1 MELFSI
7 IIPVFNTEQYI
18 SQCLESI
25 LSQSFSNF
33 EVICVDDQSTDDS
46 LKILNEFASR
56 DERIKVVANSKG
68 GVSKARNTALD
79 VAKGKYV
86 LFVDSDDW
94 ILPGTLELLSK
105 EVDGFDLIAFPS
117 SCYSESRGKI
127 EEGTLCAG
135 AVFPSGWDYYGVASN
150 RINSFGLICGKVYSS
165 TMLKSNGIRFSEGI
179 SYHEDIL
186 FAIEACSVAGP
197 VKLIT
202 SSLYVYRIR
211 EQGSLMSTYCE
222 KRFLDMARVANALSE
237 KFLHREGLCQ
247 DTVRRTIASYYRNC
261 FVWSERSSWPNL
273 KALVDWESFR
283 EASEVS
289 RKTCVAFYAFRFAL
303 SPTATILSARH
314 RRRVANKSKNG

>member
-1 MELFSI
+1 MILFSI

-33 EVICVDDQSTDDS
+33 EAICVDDQSTDGS

-68 GVSKARNTALD
+68 GVSKARNTALE

-105 EVDGFDLIAFPS
+105 EVDGYDMIAFSFSRYFDLSGMIVEDAPCAEAFFS
-117 SCYSESRGKI
+117 
-127 EEGTLCAG
+127 
-135 AVFPSGWDYYGVASN
+135 SGWDYYRETSDGV
-150 RINSFGLICGKVYSS
+150 NSFGMIWSKVYSIE
-165 TMLKSNGIRFSEGI
+165 MLKENGIRFREDI
-179 SYHEDIL
+179 SYHEDTL
-186 FAIEACSVAGP
+186 FAIESCCVAGS
-197 VKLIT
+197 VKSIPD
-202 SSLYVYRIR
+202 SLYVYRIR
-211 EQGSLMSTYCE
+211 EQGSLMSTYSE

-237 KFLHREGLCQ
+237 EFLHREDLCQ
-247 DTVRRTIASYYRNC
+247 DTLRRTIASYYRNC
-261 FVWSERSSWPNL
+261 FVWSERSSWPKL

-289 RKTCVAFYAFRFAL
+289 LKACVAFYAFRFAL
-303 SPTATILSARH
+303 APTAYFLSARH
-314 RRRVANKSKNG
+314 RRRVANNVIHG

>member
-1 MELFSI
+1 MPLFSI
-7 IIPVFNTEQYI
+7 IVPVYNTSAYLVE
-18 SQCLESI
+18 CLDSI
-25 LSQSFSNF
+25 LGQSFHDF
-33 EVICVDDQSTDDS
+33 EVICIDDGSTDGS
-46 LKILNEFASR
+46 LQILKHYAVTDN
-56 DERIKVVANSKG
+56 RIKLVSVPNG
-68 GVSKARNTALD
+68 GVSAARNLGMSLAQGDYLM
-79 VAKGKYV
+79 
-86 LFVDSDDW
+86 FVDSDDW
-94 ILPGTLELLSK
+94 ILPGALELLSK

-117 SCYSESRGKI
+117 SCYSESSGKI
-127 EEGTLCAG
+127 EEGTPCDG
-135 AVFPSGWDYYGVASN
+135 AVFPSGWDYYGEASN

-186 FAIEACSVAGP
+186 FAIEACSLAGP

-211 EQGSLMSTYCE
+211 EQGSLMSTYSE

-237 KFLHREGLCQ
+237 EFLHREDLCQ

-261 FVWSERSSWPNL
+261 FVWSERSSWPKL

-289 RKTCVAFYAFRFAL
+289 LKACVAFYAFRFAL
-303 SPTATILSARH
+303 APTAYFLSARH
-314 RRRVANKSKNG
+314 RRQVANNVIHG